1 MELLKLGLIDL
12 LDVFIIDYNES
23 HPDDAV
29 DALEEGVQELEE
41 VRGSSRLTGL
51 VLNIIRTYNMTTDK
65 GIKYLQVLSLKALF
79 E

>member
-1 MELLKLGLIDL
+1 MELKTLGLIDL
-12 LDVFIIDYNES
+12 LDVFIVDYNES
-23 HPDDAV
+23 HPDDAI
-29 DALEEGVQELEE
+29 DELELGVQELEE

-65 GIKYLQVLSLKALF
+65 GIKHLQVLSLKALF